1 MIVDSSA
8 LICVLFDEPEAPRF
22 IRAMEQA
29 SVLHMGAPLY
39 LESCIV
45 AASRHGPSILQDLA
59 QLVRASNID
68 IVPFTK
74 AAAYTAADA
83 FMKYGKGRHPAAL
96 NFADCMSYA
105 LAKTE
110 VMPLLFKGDDFRLT
124 DIEAAL

>member
-8 LICVLFDEPEAPRF
+8 LICVLFNEPEAPAF
-22 IRAMEQA
+22 VRAMDQA
-29 SVLHMGAPLY
+29 LVLRIGAPLY

-45 AASRHGPSILQDLA
+45 AATRHGPLVLQDLA
-59 QLVRASNID
+59 QLVRASNIE

-74 AAAYTAADA
+74 AAAYTASDA

-124 DIEAAL
+124 DVEPAI

>member
-8 LICVLFDEPEAPRF
+8 LICVLFNEPEAPDF
-22 IRAMEQA
+22 LRAMERA
-29 SVLHMGAPLY
+29 SVRRMGAPLY

-45 AASRHGPSILQDLA
+45 AASRYGPLVLQDLA
-59 QLVRASNID
+59 QMVRISDID
-68 IVPFTK
+68 IVPFTE
-74 AAAYTAADA
+74 AAAHIASDS
-83 FMKYGKGRHPAAL
+83 FMKYGKGRHRAAL

-124 DIEAAL
+124 DVEPAI